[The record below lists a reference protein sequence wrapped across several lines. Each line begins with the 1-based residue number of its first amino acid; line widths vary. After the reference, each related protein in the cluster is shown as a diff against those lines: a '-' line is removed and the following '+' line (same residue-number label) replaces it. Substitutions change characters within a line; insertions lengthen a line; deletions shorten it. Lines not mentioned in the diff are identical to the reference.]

1 MLHLWALRFRARPG
15 AACERVVGTG
25 GGLRHEMKDK
35 SKFSLGQLLPAWA
48 VALSLAS
55 SAATARRKLKLAVGG
70 CGVALFLASSA
81 MAGSFDGIKTVFVV
95 VMENHDWVTI
105 KGSDYCPYINK
116 TLLPM
121 ASYAENYTTPPGL
134 HPSEPNYIWMEA
146 GTNFGIFDDKGVG
159 ANHLK
164 ATNHLVSLLLRAGIS
179 WKSYQE
185 NISGTDCPAHDNF
198 PYTSR
203 HNPFVFFDDV
213 VADDN
218 YCITHIRPFYELSAD
233 LKANTVAR
241 YNFITPNLTNI
252 MHDLVPGSP
261 SSRLQGDNWLA
272 KEIPTILA
280 SAAYQEGG
288 VIFIVWDEGSDE
300 TNDGPIGLIVLS
312 PLAKGNGYSNQ
323 IHYTHS
329 SLLRTLE
336 EIFQVR
342 PFLRD
347 AANAKDLSDLFRTVR
362 FSSADLTGDAEAVL
376 VLSGVPVGKSL
387 VLESSIDL
395 NAWRAVQTNSSST
408 GNLIF
413 RQPTGTDAVSTFFR
427 VRQLP

>member
-1 MLHLWALRFRARPG
+1 
-15 AACERVVGTG
+15 
-25 GGLRHEMKDK
+25 MKYK
-35 SKFSLGQLLPAWA
+35 RKFSASSAAPFWRSLEAIKFALASCA
-48 VALSLAS
+48 VALSLA
-55 SAATARRKLKLAVGG
+55 A
-70 CGVALFLASSA
+70 SA
-81 MAGSFDGIKTVFVV
+81 MTGSFDGIKTVFVV
-95 VMENHDWVTI
+95 AMENHDWETI
-105 KGSDYCPYINK
+105 KGSDYCPYINQ
-116 TLLPM
+116 TLLAM
-121 ASYAENYTTPPGL
+121 ASYAENYNTPAGL

-159 ANHLK
+159 VNHLK
-164 ATNHLVSLLLRAGIS
+164 ATNHLVSLLHRAGIS

-185 NISGTDCPAHDNF
+185 NIDGSYCPAHDNY

-213 VADDN
+213 TADES
-218 YCITHIRPFYELSAD
+218 YCINHIRPFYELRAD

-261 SSRLQGDNWLA
+261 SSRSQGDNWLA
-272 KEIPTILA
+272 KEIPKILA

-288 VIFIVWDEGSDE
+288 VIFIVWDEGSGE
-300 TNDGPIGLIVLS
+300 INDGPIGLIVLS

-342 PFLRD
+342 PLLRD

-362 FSSADLTGDAEAVL
+362 FSSADLTGDAQAVL

-395 NAWRAVQTNSSST
+395 TAWISVQTNSSLT

-413 RQPTGTDAVSTFFR
+413 RQPTATDAVSTFFR